1 MSTLTTGFMMMRWE
15 LLSALMMFLASQMNV
30 VCRQTSKNTLA
41 FMCSGLGLSMTCW
54 FVMGLMGMTFSVEAI
69 TQFWMTSK
77 DVFIDIMS
85 KTPTNW
91 PMPS

>member
-54 FVMGLMGMTFSVEAI
+54 FVMGLMGMTFSIEAI
-69 TQFWMTSK
+69 SQFWMTSK
-77 DVFIDIMS
+77 GVFIDIMS
-85 KTPTNW
+85 QTPPNW
-91 PMPS
+91 PMP

>member
-1 MSTLTTGFMMMRWE
+1 MNTLTTGFMMMRWE
-15 LLSALMMFLASQMNV
+15 LLSALMMFFASQLNV

-54 FVMGLMGMTFSVEAI
+54 FVMGLMGMTFSVEALSH
-69 TQFWMTSK
+69 FWLTSK

-85 KTPTNW
+85 QQPTTW
-91 PMPS
+91 PMP